1 MDILELISTIGI
13 IVSVYIVVFT
23 SEQLTKITN
32 LTDETMYILAF
43 VAMHLIFGL
52 KYLLAILIQDEPSW
66 VVEDYNNV
74 ENRIKQIQE
83 DNQDKKLIQRMDIN
97 FEPIKLL
104 TEVLKNQH
112 ENDNLSFQLVPNL
125 KRGCEIWL
133 EKNEQA
139 QNSATY

>member
-74 ENRIKQIQE
+74 ENRIK
-83 DNQDKKLIQRMDIN
+83 
-97 FEPIKLL
+97 
-104 TEVLKNQH
+104 
-112 ENDNLSFQLVPNL
+112 
-125 KRGCEIWL
+125 
-133 EKNEQA
+133 
-139 QNSATY
+139 